1 MGFTFQ
7 ELKQL
12 KNDIAAAAG
21 ISTAAAARVIGFYN
35 GAGPALRPDIVA
47 AMIAGDFSH
56 VGPALVALGIPDD
69 LQKGSA
75 AMEPGTDNGS
85 SKTGSVSADDLHA
98 GPDGFQNAPQK
109 TKKTQADKRT
119 TKQKKTNTSPQ
130 AVKGPYVVQ
139 GVHDD
144 LCKGES
150 VTDGPADMGKAPA
163 MDDSPRGYKRPANWK
178 SRAKNTP
185 AKPNKEMI
193 KAYSRAGLDPAS
205 FDPSGIETYSPDRLP
220 DDFGNIIKGWLED
233 WAHDNGL
240 DLYKIAGLQW
250 RAACIWVGWKVKAMH
265 ILDDKTMIDKN
276 GGRYYSP
283 QKLETLLY
291 IWEYLTQHYKH
302 VPLAADFVAF
312 AGVTRDY
319 FTECAGVTSSQ
330 VQVYKKALEIEESGL
345 SAGLVDS
352 RENPTGRIYYSKARL
367 GWRETAAADAAP
379 AVVVVSLGEL
389 PKLDK
394 IGG

>member
-1 MGFTFQ
+1 MAFTFQ
-7 ELKQL
+7 ELRQL

-35 GAGPALRPDIVA
+35 GGGPSLRPDIVA
-47 AMIAGDFSH
+47 AMISGDLSH
-56 VGPALVALGIPDD
+56 VGPALSALGISGNDHAT
-69 LQKGSA
+69 A
-75 AMEPGTDNGS
+75 AADPANDREP
-85 SKTGSVSADDLHA
+85 
-98 GPDGFQNAPQK
+98 
-109 TKKTQADKRT
+109 
-119 TKQKKTNTSPQ
+119 
-130 AVKGPYVVQ
+130 
-139 GVHDD
+139 
-144 LCKGES
+144 GES
-150 VTDGPADMGKAPA
+150 VTDGPAADDLEPGKAPA
-163 MDDSPRGYKRPANWK
+163 MAPDGLQNAPQRKESKQTNKRTTKQKKSPQALQNDLVKAPHDDLESPRNDGYKRPANWK

-185 AKPNKEMI
+185 AKPNKEML
-193 KAYSRAGLDPAS
+193 KTYSRAGLDPAS

-283 QKLETLLY
+283 EKLETLLY

-319 FTECAGVTSSQ
+319 FTECAGVTSAQ

>member
-1 MGFTFQ
+1 MAFTFK

-12 KNDIAAAAG
+12 KNQIAAAAG
-21 ISTAAAARVIGFYN
+21 IDTAAAARVIGYYN
-35 GAGPALRPDIVA
+35 GGGPFLRPDIVA

-56 VGPALVALGIPDD
+56 VGPALSALGIPAADD
-69 LQKGSA
+69 LQKGS
-75 AMEPGTDNGS
+75 EPGTGS
-85 SKTGSVSADDLHA
+85 RESKTA
-98 GPDGFQNAPQK
+98 GPDGDNIEVGPDGVGDDLHPDGLQNAPQRK
-109 TKKTQADKRT
+109 ESKQANKRT

-130 AVKGPYVVQ
+130 ALKGPDVVQ
-139 GVHDD
+139 GGHDD
-144 LCKGES
+144 L
-150 VTDGPADMGKAPA
+150 GP
-163 MDDSPRGYKRPANWK
+163 DDLENLRNDGYKRPANWK

-185 AKPNKEMI
+185 AKPNKEML
-193 KAYSRAGLDPAS
+193 KTYSRAGLDPAS

-265 ILDDKTMIDKN
+265 ILDDKSMIDKN

-283 QKLETLLY
+283 EKLETLLY

-312 AGVTRDY
+312 AGVTRNY

-352 RENPTGRIYYSKARL
+352 RENPTGRIYYTKARL

>member
-1 MGFTFQ
+1 MAFTFK

-12 KNDIAAAAG
+12 KNQIAAAAG
-21 ISTAAAARVIGFYN
+21 IDTAAAARVIGYYN
-35 GAGPALRPDIVA
+35 GGGPSLRPDIVA

-56 VGPALVALGIPDD
+56 VGPALSALGI
-69 LQKGSA
+69 SA
-75 AMEPGTDNGS
+75 NDHTTAAADPANDREP
-85 SKTGSVSADDLHA
+85 
-98 GPDGFQNAPQK
+98 
-109 TKKTQADKRT
+109 
-119 TKQKKTNTSPQ
+119 
-130 AVKGPYVVQ
+130 
-139 GVHDD
+139 
-144 LCKGES
+144 GES
-150 VTDGPADMGKAPA
+150 VTEGTAADDLEPWKAPA
-163 MDDSPRGYKRPANWK
+163 MAADDLENLRNDGYKRPANWK

-185 AKPNKEMI
+185 AKPNKEML
-193 KAYSRAGLDPAS
+193 KTYSRAGLDPAS

-283 QKLETLLY
+283 EKLETLLY

-312 AGVTRDY
+312 AGVTRNY

-352 RENPTGRIYYSKARL
+352 RENPTGRIYYTKARL
-367 GWRETAAADAAP
+367 GWRETAAAETAP
-379 AVVVVSLGEL
+379 HVVVVSLGEL

>member
-7 ELKQL
+7 ELRKL

-21 ISTAAAARVIGFYN
+21 ISTAAAARVIGYYN
-35 GAGPALRPDIVA
+35 GGGPSLRPDVVR
-47 AMIAGDFSH
+47 AMIGGDLSH
-56 VGPALVALGIPDD
+56 VGPALVALGI
-69 LQKGSA
+69 SA

-85 SKTGSVSADDLHA
+85 SKTGSASA
-98 GPDGFQNAPQK
+98 GPVVDDPDNITAGSDGVGDLDGSGMAPDGLQK
-109 TKKTQADKRT
+109 QRKESTQAAKRP
-119 TKQKKTNTSPQ
+119 TKQKTSPQ
-130 AVKGPYVVQ
+130 AVKGP
-139 GVHDD
+139 
-144 LCKGES
+144 
-150 VTDGPADMGKAPA
+150 
-163 MDDSPRGYKRPANWK
+163 DDSPRNEGYKRPANWK

-233 WAHDNGL
+233 WAHDNEL

-265 ILDDKTMIDKN
+265 VLDDKSMIDKN

-283 QKLETLLY
+283 EKLETLLY

-319 FTECAGVTSSQ
+319 FTECAGVTSAQ